1 MAYLTN
7 RANSA
12 SAMNGVGPVTY
23 ICTIATGASI
33 DTYRLEIESEGGT
46 IVGIEDATDG
56 SYILVQGGSTPA
68 VTGVT
73 VVATI
78 ANAN

>member
-7 RANSA
+7 NANSQ
-12 SAMNGVGPVTY
+12 SAMNGVGPKTY
-23 ICTIATGASI
+23 ICTITTGASI
-33 DTYRLEIESEGGT
+33 DTYRLELESEGGT

-56 SYILVQGGSTPA
+56 SYILVQGGPTPS
-68 VTGVT
+68 VSGVT

-78 ANAN
+78 G

>member
-7 RANSA
+7 SANAQSA
-12 SAMNGVGPVTY
+12 VSGLGSTTY
-23 ICTIATGASI
+23 ICTITTGASI
-33 DTYRLEIESEGGT
+33 DTYRLEIEAEGGT

-56 SYILVQGGSTPA
+56 SYILVQGGAAPS
-68 VTGVT
+68 VSGVT

-78 ANAN
+78 AG